1 MEKIRI
7 KKTDLDVSR
16 LCIGGCPLGEHG
28 WGDFSHNELIR
39 SVAKAYDEGVN
50 FFDTADTYGLGRSES
65 NLADALGKKINKA
78 IIATKFG
85 VRVENGR
92 TFYDNTP
99 EYIEKA
105 IDKSL
110 ERLKRDCVDL
120 YIIHHRDNTP
130 LTVVKETLDKL
141 KKQGKIRYYGLS
153 NIFSE
158 NEEELKLVGKDFVC
172 LQDEFS
178 LARRQNEKSLNK
190 LCGEFDL
197 TPLTWGSLG
206 QGILTGEFDENCK
219 FDAND
224 RRSRAVYVN
233 FHGEKLKK
241 NMKIVSVMR
250 EISKEKGKSVSSIAI
265 RFILDY
271 LKGSVALVGVKTER
285 HVESNMEAVGWKLTD
300 EEIKRLD
307 EISREADN

>member
-1 MEKIRI
+1 MEKTRI

-28 WGDFSHNELIR
+28 WGELSHEELIR
-39 SVAKAYDEGVN
+39 AVTCAYDEGIN
-50 FFDTADTYGLGRSES
+50 FFDTADTYGLGQSEK
-65 NLADALGKKINKA
+65 NLSAALGKNINNV

-110 ERLKRDCVDL
+110 ERLKRDYVDL
-120 YIIHHRDNTP
+120 YIVHHRDNTP
-130 LTVVKETLDKL
+130 LVEVKEALDKL

-153 NIFSE
+153 NIF
-158 NEEELKLVGKDFVC
+158 NEDLGELELVGNDFVC

-178 LARRQNEKSLNK
+178 LARRQNESSIKD
-190 LCGEFDL
+190 LCGKFDL
-197 TPLTWGSLG
+197 SPLTWGSLG
-206 QGILTGEFDENCK
+206 QGILTGKFDENCK
-219 FDAND
+219 FEAND
-224 RRSRAVYVN
+224 RRSREVYVN

-241 NMKIVSVMR
+241 NMEIVSAMR
-250 EISKEKGKSVSSIAI
+250 EISKETGKSVASIAI

-271 LKGSVALVGVKTER
+271 LKNSVAIVGVKTER
-285 HVESNMEAVGWKLTD
+285 HVKSNLEALDWQLSC
-300 EEIKRLD
+300 EQIKRLD
-307 EISREADN
+307 DISREGA